1 MCVATDKKP
10 TITPQTECVVLDSDK
25 LKVVFQFPS
34 KTETD
39 ELVHEEVRYILS
51 TILQDQFRNI
61 MTDLIKEEVT
71 HEESKN
77 VITS

>member
-1 MCVATDKKP
+1 MCIATNNNQV
-10 TITPQTECVVLDSDK
+10 IAPQTECLVLDSNK
-25 LKVVFQFPS
+25 MNVIFKFPS

-39 ELVHEEVRYILS
+39 ELVHEDVRYILS

-61 MTDLIKEEVT
+61 IKDSIKEEVSN
-71 HEESKN
+71 EKGKN